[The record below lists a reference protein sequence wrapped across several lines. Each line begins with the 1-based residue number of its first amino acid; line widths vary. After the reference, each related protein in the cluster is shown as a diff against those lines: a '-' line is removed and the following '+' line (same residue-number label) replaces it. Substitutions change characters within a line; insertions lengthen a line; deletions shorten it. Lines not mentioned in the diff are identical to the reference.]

1 VPNSAWSSSVSVSSR
16 AVASGKNVTFTSIFQ
31 NPTSAVVIVN
41 FEVYDSHGTRVYQ
54 SASSNIFVA
63 AGEHKISRPWTVPYG
78 TVAGQYTV
86 AFGVFSRDWKDVL
99 LWVNPAST
107 FDVAN

>member
-1 VPNSAWSSSVSVSSR
+1 VGVPNSAWSSSVSVSSR

-78 TVAGQYTV
+78 TVAGGGRGPPR
-86 AFGVFSRDWKDVL
+86 ALS
-99 LWVNPAST
+99 PASPG
-107 FDVAN
+107 ASHLAHR